1 MNNERRKA
9 LRDLASQIETKID
22 ELSELM
28 SELENIKS
36 EEQDGFDNLPESF
49 QEGARGEAMQAAI
62 DNLEEATSAI
72 DCDEMRGALSYIEEA
87 CA

>member
-9 LRDLASQIETKID
+9 LRDLAARIDTKID

-28 SELENIKS
+28 SELETLKE
-36 EEQDGFDNLPESF
+36 EEQEVFDNMPESF
-49 QEGARGEAMQAAI
+49 QQGERGEKVQSAI

-72 DCDEMRGALSYIEEA
+72 DCDEMRGALSSIEAA
-87 CA
+87 CE